1 MSLRRRFAVA
11 VPEYG
16 CAARHNLDR
25 LATAS
30 SHVHHIGE
38 IQMTTLAVP
47 AALSDEA
54 LQRESAV
61 AQAHIRRHRHVIIAL
76 RVAVLLLILGGWE
89 LAARQKWIDPF
100 FYSQPSL
107 IWDQI
112 AEWLRNGT
120 SQGPLWLQ
128 VAVTLEETIIGFLI
142 GAIGGVICGIV
153 LGRNKLLS
161 EVFSLYIQI
170 ANSIPRVVLGSVFV
184 IALGLGMASKVAL
197 AVVMVFFVVFGNAFQ
212 GVREADKYMI
222 ANAQILGASRRQLTT
237 AVVIPSAM
245 SWILASLHV
254 SFGFALVGAVVGEF
268 LGAKQGIGLLI
279 STAQGAFNASGVFAA
294 MIVLAVV
301 ALAADFLLTGLE
313 KRLLKWRPAAF

>member
-1 MSLRRRFAVA
+1 M
-11 VPEYG
+11 
-16 CAARHNLDR
+16 N
-25 LATAS
+25 TAS
-30 SHVHHIGE
+30 NV
-38 IQMTTLAVP
+38 LP
-47 AALSDEA
+47 ASLSDEA
-54 LQRESAV
+54 LARESAI
-61 AQAHIRRHRHVIIAL
+61 AQRGIRNHKRLIIGL
-76 RVAVLLLILGGWE
+76 RFAVLFIVLGGWE
-89 LAARQKWIDPF
+89 LASSLKWIDPF

-107 IWDQI
+107 IWAQI
-112 AEWLRNGT
+112 VEWVRDGT
-120 SQGPLWLQ
+120 SQGPLWMQ
-128 VAVTLEETIIGFLI
+128 VAVTLEETVIGFLI
-142 GAIGGVICGIV
+142 GSVAGVIAGIL

-161 EVFSLYIQI
+161 DVFSVYIQI

-222 ANAQILGASRRQLTT
+222 ANAQILGASPRQLTT

-268 LGAKQGIGLLI
+268 LGAKEGIGLLI
-279 STAQGAFNASGVFAA
+279 SSAQGAFNASGVFAA

-301 ALAADFLLTGLE
+301 ALAADFLLTTLE
-313 KRLLKWRPAAF
+313 KRLLKWRPAQF

>member
-1 MSLRRRFAVA
+1 MNAIATSSVA
-11 VPEYG
+11 PG
-16 CAARHNLDR
+16 HPALP
-25 LATAS
+25 AS
-30 SHVHHIGE
+30 
-38 IQMTTLAVP
+38 
-47 AALSDEA
+47 LSDEA
-54 LQRESAV
+54 LARESVV
-61 AQAHIRRHRHVIIAL
+61 AQARMRQRRRLVIGL
-76 RVAVLLLILGGWE
+76 RIAVLVLVLGGWE
-89 LAARQKWIDPF
+89 LAARAKWIDAF

-107 IWDQI
+107 IWAQI
-112 AEWLRNGT
+112 VEWIRDGT
-120 SQGPLWLQ
+120 SQGPLWRQ
-128 VAVTLEETIIGFLI
+128 VAVTLEETVIGFLI
-142 GAIGGVICGIV
+142 GGIGGIVCGIL

-212 GVREADKYMI
+212 GVREADKYLI
-222 ANAQILGASRRQLTT
+222 ANARILGASKRQVTT

-268 LGAKQGIGLLI
+268 LGAKEGMGLLI

-301 ALAADFLLTGLE
+301 ALIADFLLTRLE
-313 KRLLKWRPAAF
+313 NRLLKWRPAAF

>member
-1 MSLRRRFAVA
+1 MNAISPPGVTPGAGAGPLPSTAPAPSGLPSSLS
-11 VPEYG
+11 
-16 CAARHNLDR
+16 D
-25 LATAS
+25 
-30 SHVHHIGE
+30 
-38 IQMTTLAVP
+38 
-47 AALSDEA
+47 AALA
-54 LQRESAV
+54 RESEV
-61 AQAHIRRHRHVIIAL
+61 AQRGIRNYRRTIIML
-76 RVAVLLLILGGWE
+76 RVVVLIVILGGWE
-89 LAARQKWIDPF
+89 LSARMKWIDPF
-100 FYSQPSL
+100 FYSMPSM
-107 IWDQI
+107 IYGQI
-112 AEWLRNGT
+112 VEWIRDGT

-142 GAIGGVICGIV
+142 GGIGGVICGIL

-161 EVFSLYIQI
+161 DVFSLYIQI

-222 ANAQILGASRRQLTT
+222 ANAQILGASPRQVTM

-268 LGAKQGIGLLI
+268 LGAKEGIGLLI

-301 ALAADFLLTGLE
+301 ALFADYLLTSLE